1 LLFYSVQAA
10 PAAWLLST
18 IDRSRHR
25 AEGLAARG
33 GLPVTTDRS
42 LLPFPHRRTFM
53 IDPKTD
59 RVLITGAAGA
69 IGTAVRDG
77 LRANWRRL
85 RLTDIREV
93 RNLTGNEELIVADVA
108 DRPAVEAMMRDVRA
122 VVHLAGV
129 LGDYDLETLFR
140 VNARGLFDVFESA
153 RLAGVERIVFA
164 SSNHAF
170 GCYPITE
177 PVSPALPP
185 RPDSLYGVFKVLG
198 ETMLR
203 NYYDRHH
210 ITSVSLRIGTY
221 RALPIDQRSLATWLS
236 PADVAQLVDLSLR
249 HADPGCMVVNGYS
262 NNTRLKTHD
271 PNWAVLG
278 YRPRDNAEDHR
289 ELLRGQGID
298 VGGPDRDEW
307 EWREHGGSH
316 ARAPERPARHSDR
329 RLV

>member
-271 PNWAVLG
+271 SNWAVLG